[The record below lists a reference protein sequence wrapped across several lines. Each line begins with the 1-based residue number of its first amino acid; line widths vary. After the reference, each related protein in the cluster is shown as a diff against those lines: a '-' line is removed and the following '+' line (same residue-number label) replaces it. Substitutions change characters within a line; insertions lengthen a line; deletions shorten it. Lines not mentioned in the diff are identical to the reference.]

1 MIATQQPRQA
11 YEWSPMNATRRTQS
25 YYVRREPTGDYANYW
40 GVVTDP
46 DGKVRDRT
54 QERDQYLED
63 IAEEMEFFRYLDSTN
78 RFACVA
84 DVGAGLGWFLES
96 IPAAKKVAVEVAPQ
110 ALDVLS
116 TKGWIVRTDV
126 CDLWTSHH
134 DAIFCHHV
142 IEHVDDPVGMI
153 HHIRR
158 ALVMGGWLVIATPDF
173 ASPCAKRFGENYRLL
188 KDPTHVSL
196 FTNESMHRLL
206 RDHGFTIHDVKYP
219 FPDRYAT
226 EQNFLKWHCPT
237 LVSPPWPGNF
247 MTFYCRKG
255 S

>member
-1 MIATQQPRQA
+1 MMVEPEVRLS
-11 YEWSPMNATRRTQS
+11 YEWSPMNATRRVQS
-25 YYVRREPTGDYANYW
+25 YCVRREPTGNYTNYW
-40 GVVTDP
+40 GVVVDP
-46 DGKVRDRT
+46 DGAVRDRT
-54 QERDQYLED
+54 MERDQYLED
-63 IAEEMEFFRYLDSTN
+63 IAEEMEFFRENQFGT
-78 RFACVA
+78 VA

-116 TKGWIVRTDV
+116 TKGWIVRTDA

-142 IEHVDDPVGMI
+142 IEHVDDPVGML

-158 ALVMGGWLVIATPDF
+158 SLVMGGWLVIATPDF

-196 FTNESMHRLL
+196 FTNESMYRLL
-206 RDHGFTIHDVKYP
+206 RDHGFTIRDVRYP

-226 EQNFLKWHCPT
+226 EETFARWSDTSQ
-237 LVSPPWPGNF
+237 VSPPWPGNF
-247 MTFYCRKG
+247 MTFYCTKG